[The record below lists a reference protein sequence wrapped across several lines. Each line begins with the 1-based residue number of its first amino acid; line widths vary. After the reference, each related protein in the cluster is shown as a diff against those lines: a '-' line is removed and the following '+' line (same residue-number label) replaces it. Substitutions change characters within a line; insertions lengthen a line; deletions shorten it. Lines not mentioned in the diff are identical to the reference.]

1 MTYLFTSF
9 FSRAQLQLS
18 STNSASLDDRVIFL
32 TIIYQR
38 VNRLILVDN
47 ELLNFTKCANLS
59 HDLFIVFLKAK
70 EVLLFFLCEVII
82 LEESQIIV
90 VLLLVGISG
99 VTKEYK
105 STAQCRSHV
114 LFLLFGI
121 TVCLIEKLCVVGL
134 E

>member
-1 MTYLFTSF
+1 M
-9 FSRAQLQLS
+9 
-18 STNSASLDDRVIFL
+18 ASLDDREIFL

-59 HDLFIVFLKAK
+59 HNLLIVFLKAK

-82 LEESQIIV
+82 LEESQLSV
-90 VLLLVGISG
+90 VLLRVGISRI
-99 VTKEYK
+99 TKEYK
-105 STAQCRSHV
+105 STAQSRSYV

-121 TVCLIEKLCVVGL
+121 TVCLIEKLCVVTVL
-134 E
+134 